1 MTLLS
6 KAWVSGLAPV
16 DQALHRGQRGGV
28 GTPESRGCPRG
39 PVLVF
44 SLSQL
49 GSASSLLPVAP
60 FAGSLIRAGV
70 LLPPG
75 LTTSLPC

>member
-44 SLSQL
+44 SLCPR
-49 GSASSLLPVAP
+49 GSWGLLPLSSLWPPSRAP
-60 FAGSLIRAGV
+60 
-70 LLPPG
+70 
-75 LTTSLPC
+75 